1 MPTFTLLLD
10 VVISDMQ
17 NNEIQLSIYQE
28 ETIFVTENKN
38 KNYYFCYYS

>member
-38 KNYYFCYYS
+38 YYFCYYS